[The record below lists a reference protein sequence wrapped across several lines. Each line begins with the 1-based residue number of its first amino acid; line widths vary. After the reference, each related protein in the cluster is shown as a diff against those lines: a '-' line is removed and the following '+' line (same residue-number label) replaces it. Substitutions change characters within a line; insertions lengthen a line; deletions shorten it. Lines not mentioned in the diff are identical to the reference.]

1 MVRCESCHGR
11 HMACSLLY
19 RSDVVLKD
27 GNAAVA
33 AIKTKR
39 AVQFV
44 DWWVLNALR
53 RW

>member
-1 MVRCESCHGR
+1 MVRYDSCHGK
-11 HMACSLLY
+11 HMACGLMF

-39 AVQFV
+39 GIQFV
-44 DWWVLNALR
+44 DW
-53 RW
+53 